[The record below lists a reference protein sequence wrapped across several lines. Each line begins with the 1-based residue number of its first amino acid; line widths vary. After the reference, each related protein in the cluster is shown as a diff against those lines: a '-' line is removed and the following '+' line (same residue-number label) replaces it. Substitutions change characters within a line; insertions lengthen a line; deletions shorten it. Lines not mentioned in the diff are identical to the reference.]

1 MVEIHPLFNEIN
13 VIKRVEYMQLLIV
26 SVIELASNFMFIY
39 RMRECTRQ
47 PNEHNVSAHTI
58 ILHSLTHS
66 LFDKICDA
74 IIIIVPL
81 IAAIRCT
88 LDIE

>member
-13 VIKRVEYMQLLIV
+13 VIECVEYMQLLIV
-26 SVIELASNFMFIY
+26 SVIELASNFMFTY

-66 LFDKICDA
+66 LTHF
-74 IIIIVPL
+74 L
-81 IAAIRCT
+81 IRFVMIS
-88 LDIE
+88 LSLLH

>member
-13 VIKRVEYMQLLIV
+13 VIERVEYMQLLIV

-58 ILHSLTHS
+58 ILHSLLTHFLIRFVMLS
-66 LFDKICDA
+66 LS
-74 IIIIVPL
+74 L
-81 IAAIRCT
+81 
-88 LDIE
+88 LH